1 MKHPVLALTLAV
13 AGAVTAAHAATPS
26 RVRGTVKSLSGL
38 SLVIAETAGDTVTLA
53 LPETATVTA
62 ITPSTLAGVKPGSYV
77 GTAAVPQPDG
87 TLRALE
93 LQVFPE
99 SMRGVG
105 EGTRPW
111 DLGAQSSMTNGTVG
125 GQVEGSDGRSLTIKY
140 GNGEKRVFVPANVPV
155 VTYEPGSRA
164 MLTPGAHVLIFAT
177 EADDGALTAG
187 RVTVGKDGLTPPM

>member
-1 MKHPVLALTLAV
+1 MKHSVLALTLAV

-93 LQVFPE
+93 LQVVPE

>member
-1 MKHPVLALTLAV
+1 MKHSVLALTLAV